1 MRLKNEVVEEIRR
14 IVEDMNERIDL
25 VIVEGVHDEIVLRN
39 LGYRGEILKF
49 SSFRGVLSI
58 SDFLEK
64 RFQGKIVLIL
74 TDYDR
79 RGEMINKSL
88 KEALETS
95 RVKIEENLRR
105 EFRILLSKYSMKSIE
120 EAQGFI
126 DSLKILY

>member
-1 MRLKNEVVEEIRR
+1 MKSEIVEEIRR

-95 RVKIEENLRR
+95 RVKVEENLRR
-105 EFRILLSKYSMKSIE
+105 EFGILLSKYSMKSIE

-126 DSLKILY
+126 NSLKIL

>member
-126 DSLKILY
+126 DSLKIL

>member
-1 MRLKNEVVEEIRR
+1 MRLKSEIVEEIRR

-95 RVKIEENLRR
+95 RVKVEENLRR
-105 EFRILLSKYSMKSIE
+105 EFGILLSKYSMKSIE

-126 DSLKILY
+126 NSLKIL

>member
-1 MRLKNEVVEEIRR
+1 LRLKSEIVEEIRR

-95 RVKIEENLRR
+95 RVKVEENLRR
-105 EFRILLSKYSMKSIE
+105 EFGILLSKYSMKSIE

-126 DSLKILY
+126 NSLKIL

>member
-126 DSLKILY
+126 DSLKTL